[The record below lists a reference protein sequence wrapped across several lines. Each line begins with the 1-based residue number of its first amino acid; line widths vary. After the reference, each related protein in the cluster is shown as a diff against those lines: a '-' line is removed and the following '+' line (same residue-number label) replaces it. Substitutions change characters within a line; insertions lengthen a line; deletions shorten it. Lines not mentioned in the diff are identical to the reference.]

1 MGLNIIT
8 IMEMISFHILFQEEE
23 HMKNE

>member
-1 MGLNIIT
+1 MGLNIVT

>member
-1 MGLNIIT
+1 LNIVT